1 MPPHCD
7 SLDGPVVAAARQAL
21 EAEDVELVLPYVHVE
36 GEEEVRRMFTTVL
49 PVRRQ
54 TQEARAVADQL
65 FFETVVRVHRA
76 GEGAPYT
83 GIKPA
88 GLSVGRVI
96 PLAEH
101 SVESG
106 SCEALAGFLGDVL
119 RDEFTSRLEHVKLL
133 ESMKHLSLDFARK
146 HVEAMLGFE
155 IYAHHVYQAL
165 SAPAI
170 HNESDLVHHH

>member
-7 SLDGPVVAAARQAL
+7 SLDGPVVTAARKAL
-21 EAEDVELVLPYVHVE
+21 EAEDVELVLPYVHAG
-36 GEEEVRRMFTTVL
+36 GEPEVRSMFTTVL

-54 TQEARAVADQL
+54 SPAARAVADQL
-65 FFETVVRVHRA
+65 FLETVVRVHRA
-76 GEGAPYT
+76 GDGAPYT

-88 GLSVGRVI
+88 GLTVGRVI

-101 SVESG
+101 SIESG
-106 SCEALAGFLGDVL
+106 SSEALVRFLSEVL

-133 ESMKHLSLDFARK
+133 DAMKHLSLDFARK

-155 IYAHHVYQAL
+155 AYAHLVYQAL
-165 SAPAI
+165 SARAI
-170 HNESDLVHHH
+170 HNPGDLAHHQ

>member
-1 MPPHCD
+1 
-7 SLDGPVVAAARQAL
+7 
-21 EAEDVELVLPYVHVE
+21 
-36 GEEEVRRMFTTVL
+36 MFSTVL
-49 PVRRQ
+49 PVRQ
-54 TQEARAVADQL
+54 QSPEARAVADRL

-83 GIKPA
+83 GLMPA

-101 SVESG
+101 AIDSG
-106 SCEALAGFLGDVL
+106 SCEALVVFLGNVL
-119 RDEFTSRLEHVKLL
+119 RDELTSRLDHVEMLDA
-133 ESMKHLSLDFARK
+133 MKHLSLDFARK

-155 IYAHHVYQAL
+155 VYAHHVYQAL

-170 HNESDLVHHH
+170 HDERDLVHHH

>member
-21 EAEDVELVLPYVHVE
+21 EAQDVEVVLPYVYAG
-36 GEEEVRRMFTTVL
+36 GESEVRTMFDTVL
-49 PVRRQ
+49 PVRSQ
-54 TQEARAVADQL
+54 SPEARAVADRL

-101 SVESG
+101 SIESG
-106 SCEALAGFLGDVL
+106 SSEALVGFLNDVL

-133 ESMKHLSLDFARK
+133 DAMKHLSLDFARR

-155 IYAHHVYQAL
+155 VYAHHVYQAL

>member
-7 SLDGPVVAAARQAL
+7 SLDGPVVAAARQSL
-21 EAEDVELVLPYVHVE
+21 EAEDVELVLPYVRAE
-36 GEEEVRRMFTTVL
+36 GEREVRSMFDTVL
-49 PVRRQ
+49 PVRSQ
-54 TQEARAVADQL
+54 SPEARAVADQL

-106 SCEALAGFLGDVL
+106 SCDALIVFLSDVL

-155 IYAHHVYQAL
+155 VYAHHVYQAL

-170 HNESDLVHHH
+170 HNERDLVHHH